1 MYLEEKRKSEN
12 HRVDINDPL
21 PKIGANKTCIV
32 GFLVKW
38 MRQVFKKNSTLE
50 HELAERVKADFASK
64 GLSTNKKRAE
74 LLEDKLF
81 RLTESALQ
89 KERYTEVVVRD

>member
-1 MYLEEKRKSEN
+1 M
-12 HRVDINDPL
+12 
-21 PKIGANKTCIV
+21 
-32 GFLVKW
+32 
-38 MRQVFKKNSTLE
+38 FKKNPMLE

-64 GLSTNKKRAE
+64 GFSTNKKRAE

-81 RLTESALQ
+81 RLTELARQ

>member
-1 MYLEEKRKSEN
+1 M
-12 HRVDINDPL
+12 
-21 PKIGANKTCIV
+21 
-32 GFLVKW
+32 
-38 MRQVFKKNSTLE
+38 FKKNPMLE
-50 HELAERVKADFASK
+50 HELVERVKADFASK

-81 RLTESALQ
+81 RLMELAHQ